1 MLGRPQN
8 VDIRYIFGC
17 LQIACSCMSSA
28 SPSVVGRTVPAKTN
42 NFAVRFHMTVNCLL
56 NGYVNGISR

>member
-1 MLGRPQN
+1 MLGRLQS
-8 VDIRYIFGC
+8 VDIRDLFGC

-42 NFAVRFHMTVNCLL
+42 NLVVRFRMTVNCLL